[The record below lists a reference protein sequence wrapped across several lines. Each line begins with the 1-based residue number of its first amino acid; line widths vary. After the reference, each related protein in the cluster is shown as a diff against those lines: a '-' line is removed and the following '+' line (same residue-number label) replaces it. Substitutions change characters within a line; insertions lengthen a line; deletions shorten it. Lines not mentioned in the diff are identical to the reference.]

1 MFTNLRQEWM
11 WQLVGCLTHANN
23 TDHYFCWHWFIRV
36 GHILHSACLM
46 VVTKMSPTARKT
58 AFVAAFIVGLVMMYG
73 YGYRSGR
80 NAQLSMDT
88 VMEIVKAQ
96 YICRMEM
103 K

>member
-1 MFTNLRQEWM
+1 
-11 WQLVGCLTHANN
+11 
-23 TDHYFCWHWFIRV
+23 
-36 GHILHSACLM
+36 
-46 VVTKMSPTARKT
+46 MSPVARKT
-58 AFVAAFIVGLVMMYG
+58 AFVVAFIVGLVLMYG

-96 YICRMEM
+96 YVCKMEL

>member
-1 MFTNLRQEWM
+1 M
-11 WQLVGCLTHANN
+11 WQPVGCLTHANHTN
-23 TDHYFCWHWFIRV
+23 HYLCWDWFARV
-36 GHILHSACLM
+36 GNILHSACLM

-58 AFVAAFIVGLVMMYG
+58 AFVVAFIVGLVMMYG

-96 YICRMEM
+96 YVCRMEM

>member
-1 MFTNLRQEWM
+1 
-11 WQLVGCLTHANN
+11 
-23 TDHYFCWHWFIRV
+23 
-36 GHILHSACLM
+36 
-46 VVTKMSPTARKT
+46 MSPTARKT
-58 AFVAAFIVGLVMMYG
+58 AFVVAFIVGLVLMYG

>member
-1 MFTNLRQEWM
+1 M
-11 WQLVGCLTHANN
+11 WQLLGCLTHANN
-23 TDHYFCWHWFIRV
+23 TNYGV
-36 GHILHSACLM
+36 GRNRLASVSGVSDNLCYM
-46 VVTKMSPTARKT
+46 VHTKMSATARKT
-58 AFVAAFIVGLVMMYG
+58 AWIALFIVGLVMMYG

-96 YICRMEM
+96 YVCRMEM